1 MRTDG
6 QTNGQINRVTDMM
19 KAIGA
24 IRDYVNPNKKYYLD
38 YSYIHRVY
46 CTDEVEISSKQL
58 VI

>member
-1 MRTDG
+1 MRTD
-6 QTNGQINRVTDMM
+6 GQINRVTDMM